1 MPKLRWVSKFQS
13 GMVRKQKFTDDRGA
27 IMPLFAIILGSGVFM
42 MLIGLVVDGGQIYA
56 EKRIVQNAA
65 DAVSEAVALHCSKDT
80 VGVNCLIDNFETKS
94 PTTAAVTASMTFADF
109 TNTLAN
115 PKGGTTAITNICG
128 QSTTATGIP
137 ACPPLTA
144 GPNDC
149 KTEMA
154 TAGFTNWVRVYTSSD
169 LNGITPAFENFINK
183 TPKKYQETACSQV
196 YWAKANAINVD
207 ATGGQLPFAIGLC
220 DATVFNQA
228 ARQQLIG
235 DDTNVASCSVR
246 DRQNTAFTANAHGFI
261 DFDPGAATANCWS
274 LLTGGCNK
282 VALTTVRSRTG
293 ISYSPAS
300 YKGLIASMNTNLNK
314 PALVPVIDSSGTG
327 YKVVSFV
334 SFTLLGYK
342 MPTVTGTNAITASTA
357 NSYPGQPGAINYT
370 WTGTCAAAQ
379 STTSPFCI
387 VGTFNSRVAAPS
399 GRTPGLTYTTNAN
412 VPDLGYQVVRH
423 LR

>member
-1 MPKLRWVSKFQS
+1 MPKLS
-13 GMVRKQKFTDDRGA
+13 GLRNFLGGTVRNPKLTDDRGA

-56 EKRIVQNAA
+56 EKRLVQNAA
-65 DAVSEAVALHCSKDT
+65 DAVAEAVALHCSKDT

-109 TNTLAN
+109 TNALAN
-115 PKGGTTAITNICG
+115 PKGGNTAITNICG

-144 GPNDC
+144 SPNDC

-154 TAGFTNWVRVYTSSD
+154 TAGFTNWVRVYSSSD
-169 LNGITPAFENFINK
+169 LNGITPAFENFINP

-220 DATVFNQA
+220 DATVFNSA

-235 DDTNVASCSVR
+235 DDTNVTSCSVR
-246 DRQNTAFTANAHGFI
+246 DRQNTAFAANTHGFI

-274 LLTGGCNK
+274 LLTGGCTK

-314 PALVPVIDSSGTG
+314 PALVPVIDSSGAG
-327 YKVVSFV
+327 YTVVSFV